1 MQAQAQ
7 QMLMERVGE
16 GILQVA
22 EQEEKKLDAQ
32 LAKLEHL
39 GNLMNNNNYFHHI
52 NYEMSINCLL

>member
-39 GNLMNNNNYFHHI
+39 GNLMNNNNYFH
-52 NYEMSINCLL
+52 Y